1 MTEAAKATTIS
12 SFNPTGDAP
21 LISPEVDLRDF
32 AFIPVEVRRLLTSET
47 WLAANG
53 DEKAAAV
60 TLWLESWHQVPAG
73 SLPDNDRML
82 AVLSQAGGKWRR
94 VKEAALRGWV
104 KCSDG
109 RLYHPVV
116 CEKAISAW
124 GHKQAQ
130 RKRTEAAR
138 QTRLNKRVTASVTER
153 AAQNVTGSNR
163 EGEGEGQT
171 FPSQEEEFVG
181 EVGRCDGGGWNDEEG
196 F

>member
-82 AVLSQAGGKWRR
+82 AVLS
-94 VKEAALRGWV
+94 
-104 KCSDG
+104 
-109 RLYHPVV
+109 
-116 CEKAISAW
+116 
-124 GHKQAQ
+124 
-130 RKRTEAAR
+130 
-138 QTRLNKRVTASVTER
+138 
-153 AAQNVTGSNR
+153 
-163 EGEGEGQT
+163 
-171 FPSQEEEFVG
+171 
-181 EVGRCDGGGWNDEEG
+181 
-196 F
+196 